1 MGQIHQF
8 VGTRVVCVLVTATL
22 LLTVAGLASSQTL
35 TADAPWFGV
44 PMPPALE
51 PHAPPVI
58 LGTRGV
64 VPAVVPPGDGE
75 HPELTGASIR
85 ADLETI
91 VRFSRT
97 SRDRREIGAG
107 QLWGRIT
114 GFRSGA
120 ETVAWAVREFR
131 GAGIVD
137 TRLQRFEQDAD
148 ASFWLPLSW
157 NVSLIADPA
166 FGSGSAD
173 VALTTAMPLA
183 PSQLPVGGVTAPLVH
198 VGGSS
203 AAELAQ
209 IAVDGAVAVQHVT
222 PRAHT
227 VFERDPTVPRARALF
242 ERGALAVINVVEH
255 PGNVRARDFSNC
267 GGPCFNL
274 GGRDGLFLET
284 VMDRASEA
292 GVLDRMRVQLTLDVD
307 SRSGLSGQNGVA
319 IIPGTEQPEE
329 MIIVNAH
336 ADAWF
341 DGAGDNGDG
350 LAVLVA
356 LAKHFAEPQDRPRR
370 TFVFV
375 VSAGHHSPGLHG
387 PRNFVTMNPE
397 LAQRAVLVLNI
408 EHVAQRNLSL
418 ARSLAEDGY
427 REFVADATEAPI
439 VAGVSNGAP
448 FLEGLFATGVSRY
461 GVNFVSGPSTMAS
474 GEGGGYRSLDVAIVT
489 TMQAPPLYHTSGEVL
504 EVISTP
510 GLERMARFL
519 TFFLTEID
527 RSTREALNP

>member
-1 MGQIHQF
+1 MGELYHS
-8 VGTRVVCVLVTATL
+8 VGTRVACVLVMAASL
-22 LLTVAGLASSQTL
+22 VMVAGLTSGQSL
-35 TADAPWFGV
+35 TTDAAWFGV
-44 PMPPALE
+44 PAPPELE
-51 PHAPPVI
+51 PHVPPVI
-58 LGTRGV
+58 LGARGV
-64 VPAVVPPGDGE
+64 VPAVVPPADGE
-75 HPELTGASIR
+75 HPELAGTSIR

-91 VRFSRT
+91 VRFSWN
-97 SRDRREIGAG
+97 SRARREIGAG

-120 ETVAWAVREFR
+120 DTVAWAARQFR

-137 TRLQRFEQDAD
+137 TRLQRFEQEAD

-157 NVSLIADPA
+157 RVSLIGDPA
-166 FGSGSAD
+166 FGLGSAD
-173 VALTTAMPLA
+173 VVLTTAMPLA
-183 PSQLPVGGVTAPLVH
+183 PSQLPARGLTAPLVH

-209 IAVDGAVAVQHVT
+209 IVVDGAVAVQHVT

-227 VFERDPTVPRARALF
+227 VFERNPTVPRARALF
-242 ERGALAVINVVEH
+242 ERGAVAVINVVEH

-284 VMDRASEA
+284 VMDRAEEA
-292 GVLDRMRVQLTLDVD
+292 GVLNQMRVQLTLDVD
-307 SRSGLSGQNGVA
+307 SRTGLSGQNGVA
-319 IIPGTEQPEE
+319 IIPGAERPEE
-329 MIIVNAH
+329 AIIVNAH

-356 LAKHFAEPQDRPRR
+356 LAKHFVEPQYRPRR

-375 VSAGHHSPGLHG
+375 ASAGHHSPGLHG
-387 PRNFVTMNPE
+387 PRNFVAMNPE
-397 LAQRAVLVLNI
+397 LAQRAVLALNI

-418 ARSLAEDGY
+418 ARSLSEDGY
-427 REFVADATEAPI
+427 REFVADAGEAPV

-448 FLEGLFATGVSRY
+448 FLEGLFAAGVSRY

-489 TMQAPPLYHTSGEVL
+489 AMQAPPLYHTSGEVL

-519 TFFLTEID
+519 AFFLAEVD
-527 RSTREALNP
+527 RATRDVLNP